1 MSNKKTLEEFKR
13 EVFNVFGGNA
23 EVIGEYINNK
33 TKILVKFN
41 CCGNEEYKIPT
52 KLLIGQGCSKCTG
65 KRISKSKTKTTEQ
78 YKKDLLLK
86 GIDYIEVIGQYKS
99 SKENVY
105 VLNKKCNHKYH
116 TNAGNILNGSG
127 CPICHGMKDTNDFK
141 KEIEFKYPG
150 EYEVLGKYV
159 NNKTPIKVK
168 HKCGYTWEV
177 IPKDLLKDIRC
188 PKCIMS
194 KGELFINNYLTK
206 NNIEFIPQFK
216 FKDCKDKNP
225 LPFDFMIK
233 IDNEMKLIEF
243 DGSHHFKGTKTKF
256 RTSKVKLHDEIK
268 NNYCKNHNIEL
279 LRIPYWWLRND
290 RITKELDKFIL
301 NK

>member
-23 EVIGEYINNK
+23 EVIGDYINNK

-86 GIDYIEVIGQYKS
+86 GIDYIE
-99 SKENVY
+99 
-105 VLNKKCNHKYH
+105 
-116 TNAGNILNGSG
+116 
-127 CPICHGMKDTNDFK
+127 
-141 KEIEFKYPG
+141 
-150 EYEVLGKYV
+150 
-159 NNKTPIKVK
+159 
-168 HKCGYTWEV
+168 
-177 IPKDLLKDIRC
+177 
-188 PKCIMS
+188 
-194 KGELFINNYLTK
+194 
-206 NNIEFIPQFK
+206 
-216 FKDCKDKNP
+216 
-225 LPFDFMIK
+225 
-233 IDNEMKLIEF
+233 F

>member
-65 KRISKSKTKTTEQ
+65 KRISKSKTTEQ

-99 SKENVY
+99 SKE
-105 VLNKKCNHKYH
+105 
-116 TNAGNILNGSG
+116 
-127 CPICHGMKDTNDFK
+127 
-141 KEIEFKYPG
+141 
-150 EYEVLGKYV
+150 
-159 NNKTPIKVK
+159 
-168 HKCGYTWEV
+168 
-177 IPKDLLKDIRC
+177 
-188 PKCIMS
+188 
-194 KGELFINNYLTK
+194 
-206 NNIEFIPQFK
+206 
-216 FKDCKDKNP
+216 
-225 LPFDFMIK
+225 
-233 IDNEMKLIEF
+233 
-243 DGSHHFKGTKTKF
+243 
-256 RTSKVKLHDEIK
+256 
-268 NNYCKNHNIEL
+268 
-279 LRIPYWWLRND
+279 
-290 RITKELDKFIL
+290 LDKFIL